1 MLPQLWLFTILTP
14 LVLGVPVP
22 RVSVIPSVRSSDR
35 TSDIETSD
43 GPRKMGIDHA
53 NKASWHLKGDQ
64 KGAGSKT
71 VVVGQGSP
79 SLGGYTAHGTGVSH
93 SGGSVLNGRQGSSI
107 SGQASGINPPRSLS
121 TGISGGTSGTPSGG
135 TLGETLEESSDGSSR
150 GTSSDSGQS
159 EELKEGGSYEG
170 HGEHGKHGKHGGGM
184 KWGEMHKQVE
194 PNGSGSTTGSASN
207 TGSDRTTTDRKG
219 TTTSTNTGSEDTTG
233 TITGSESSTG
243 SDGTTTSISK
253 HK

>member
-64 KGAGSKT
+64 KEAGSKT
-71 VVVGQGSP
+71 VVDGQGSP

-93 SGGSVLNGRQGSSI
+93 SGGSVLNRGQDSSI

-135 TLGETLEESSDGSSR
+135 TLGEMLEESSDGSSR

-159 EELKEGGSYEG
+159 EELKEGGTYEG
-170 HGEHGKHGKHGGGM
+170 HGEHGGGM
-184 KWGEMHKQVE
+184 TWSEMLKQIE
-194 PNGSGSTTGSASN
+194 PIGSGSTTGSASN
-207 TGSDRTTTDRKG
+207 TGSERTTTDSKG
-219 TTTSTNTGSEDTTG
+219 TTTGSNIPSADTNG
-233 TITGSESSTG
+233 IIIGSESTTG
-243 SDGTTTSISK
+243 SDGTTITTSW

>member
-53 NKASWHLKGDQ
+53 NKASWHLKGDP

-93 SGGSVLNGRQGSSI
+93 SGGSVLKRRQDSSI

-135 TLGETLEESSDGSSR
+135 TLGEMLEESSDGSSR
-150 GTSSDSGQS
+150 GTSSDSGQF

-170 HGEHGKHGKHGGGM
+170 HGEHGGGM

-194 PNGSGSTTGSASN
+194 PNGSGSTTGGASN
-207 TGSDRTTTDRKG
+207 TGSYRTTTDSKG
-219 TTTSTNTGSEDTTG
+219 TTTGSNTGSEDTTG
-233 TITGSESSTG
+233 IIIGSESTTG
-243 SDGTTTSISK
+243 SDGTTTSTSW